1 MAGSTSGD
9 GQEAAAAVGAAAAAA
24 AAGEGFSQKTQE
36 LLALLNRCVA

>member
-9 GQEAAAAVGAAAAAA
+9 GQEAAAAVGAAAAA